1 MASLRDLGEIEAV
14 RRLIAER
21 GAASGVA
28 LGPGDDAAL
37 LEPTAAL
44 ALVATTDTF
53 VEGTHYVPAWSEPA
67 RVGARLAA
75 ANLSDLA
82 AMAARPRWALLTI
95 GARPDSTIDS
105 LVQLQHGLASALA
118 RHGAGIAGGN
128 LTAVEDAEWFTLTL
142 LGEVEAGRAWR
153 RSGARP
159 GDKVAITG
167 YPGRAG
173 AGLELSRTLGADAKA
188 PAWRALLDAWL
199 APVARV
205 PLALDLARTGAVR
218 AAIDVSD
225 GLAGDLARVC
235 GASGVGATLSAAAW
249 PRDADLERASIALG
263 QDLDTLRLGPSDD
276 YELLLAIDPAR
287 RAAAEEVARGHGVPL
302 ATIGRFTSE
311 RGALQIE
318 SETGA
323 RPIGARG
330 YDPFERGSG

>member
-37 LEPTAAL
+37 LEPTAGL

-53 VEGTHYVPAWSEPA
+53 VEGTHYLPAWSEPA

-82 AMAARPRWALLTI
+82 AMAARPRWALLAI

-159 GDKVAITG
+159 GDEVAITG

-249 PRDADLERASIALG
+249 PRDADLERASTALG
-263 QDLDTLRLGPSDD
+263 QDLDTLRLGPTDD

-287 RAAAEEVARGHGVPL
+287 RAAAEE
-302 ATIGRFTSE
+302 
-311 RGALQIE
+311 
-318 SETGA
+318 
-323 RPIGARG
+323 
-330 YDPFERGSG
+330 